1 LLEVADGGFG
11 MNPRLRG
18 LGVAMTV
25 LGVVLALF
33 GGGLMLTIYTSF
45 YTMIPTYTQT
55 GAVTAT
61 LLVSVGVGLVVGGL
75 LFMTGRR
82 TETTR

>member
-1 LLEVADGGFG
+1 
-11 MNPRLRG
+11 
-18 LGVAMTV
+18 MTV
-25 LGVVLALF
+25 LGAVLALF
-33 GGGLMLTIYTSF
+33 GGALMLTFYMSF

-55 GAVTAT
+55 GAMIAT
-61 LLVSVGVGLVVGGL
+61 LLASVGVGLVVGGL

>member
-1 LLEVADGGFG
+1 

-25 LGVVLALF
+25 LGAALALF
-33 GGGLMLTIYTSF
+33 GGALMLTFYISF
-45 YTMIPTYTQT
+45 HTMIPTYTQR
-55 GAVTAT
+55 GFMTAT

-82 TETTR
+82 METTR